1 MNEPT
6 ATRTALLTAGALV
19 LCSLSLSAMAQAPNT
34 NTNGYWVNSSGQVWK
49 NGYGQCWRAGY
60 WTPAMAIAECDPD
73 LMPKVAQASAPVP
86 PPARAVLPP
95 PPPPAA
101 APPVVQAPK
110 PAAVIPVTEKIT
122 LQADALFDFDKAVI
136 RPDAKANLDTLVSQL
151 KAVNL
156 EVVIVVGHT
165 DRMGSDAYNM
175 KLSSR
180 RAEAVKAYLINRGIP
195 ANRVTTEGRG
205 ESQPVKQCTETK
217 RGPLIACLQPN
228 RRVQVEVIGTRQR

>member
-1 MNEPT
+1 MNKRS
-6 ATRTALLTAGALV
+6 ARLSAGALV
-19 LCSLSLSAMAQAPNT
+19 LCSLSLNALAQAPNT

-73 LMPKVAQASAPVP
+73 LMPRVAQAPAAAP
-86 PPARAVLPP
+86 PPAPAVLPP
-95 PPPPAA
+95 PPPA
-101 APPVVQAPK
+101 APAPVVQPPK
-110 PAAVIPVTEKIT
+110 PAPVIPVTEKIT

-136 RPDAKANLDTLVSQL
+136 RPDAKSSLDNLVGQL

-156 EVVIVVGHT
+156 EVIIVVGHT

-175 KLSSR
+175 SLSSR
-180 RAEAVKAYLINRGIP
+180 RAEAVKAYLINRGIA

-228 RRVQVEVIGTRQR
+228 RRVQVEVIGTRTR